1 MSIQT
6 HIKAK
11 RSHVFFLK
19 LFLGII
25 VLLFVVMIGLKV
37 ASKMLI
43 GKMIA
48 GMPEKTTPV
57 TAITVVPTTWIPV
70 IETTGLVR
78 PNQGAVLSAQAP
90 GTVANIFIQSGQPVK
105 KGDVLVELDISVEQ
119 ANLQASEA
127 KLTTAK
133 QIYKRYLNLY
143 KTKSVSQQELDNA
156 KANYESLVAN
166 INALKAA
173 IERRKIVAPFDGITG
188 IVKVNV
194 GQYVNVGTPIVRVE
208 DTSSMKVDFSIAQN
222 ELEKLFI
229 GQKVTATSDAR
240 LGETFGAKITAL
252 EPAVNAATGLIDV
265 QATFEDED
273 SRKLLSGMFMRL
285 RVALTT
291 EKDQIVIPQ
300 VGISYNMYGES
311 AYVLTALSE
320 EDKKI
325 LLDNEKFA
333 YKDSI
338 DRVYRVK
345 QTTVFTKER
354 QGIYAQLKGQ
364 DIKPGDQIVVGGQQA
379 ITNGSLVV
387 VVDKETIGT
396 KQPAKKT
403 NL

>member
-1 MSIQT
+1 MSNQT
-6 HIKAK
+6 HVKPK

-19 LFLGII
+19 LILGVI
-25 VLLFVVMIGLKV
+25 VLLFAVMIGLKV
-37 ASKMLI
+37 VSGMI
-43 GKMIA
+43 VGKMIA
-48 GMPEKTTPV
+48 SMPEKTTPV
-57 TAITVVPTTWIPV
+57 TAITVEPTSWTPV

-78 PNQGAVLSAQAP
+78 PNQGAVLSAQTP
-90 GTVANIFIQSGQPVK
+90 GAVAKVFIQSGQAVK
-105 KGDVLVELDISVEQ
+105 KGDVLVELDSSVEQ

-127 KLTTAK
+127 KLATTK
-133 QIYKRYLNLY
+133 QIYQRYLNLY

-156 KANYESLVAN
+156 KANYDALVAN
-166 INALKAA
+166 INALKAS
-173 IERRKIVAPFDGITG
+173 IERRKIIAPFDGVAG

-208 DTSSMKVDFSIAQN
+208 DTSSMKVDFSVVQN
-222 ELEKLFI
+222 ELENLFI

-240 LGETFGAKITAL
+240 LGETFAAKITAL

-273 SRKLLSGMFMRL
+273 SRKLLSGMFTRL

-291 EKDQIVIPQ
+291 EKNQIVIPQ

-311 AYVLTALSE
+311 TYVLTALSD
-320 EDKKI
+320 EDKQK

-333 YKDSI
+333 YKDKI
-338 DRVYRVK
+338 DNVYRVK
-345 QTTVFTKER
+345 QTTVFTKDR

-364 DIKPGDQIVVGGQQA
+364 DIKAGDKIVVGGQQGIA
-379 ITNGSLVV
+379 NGSLVV

-396 KQPAKKT
+396 QQPAKKT